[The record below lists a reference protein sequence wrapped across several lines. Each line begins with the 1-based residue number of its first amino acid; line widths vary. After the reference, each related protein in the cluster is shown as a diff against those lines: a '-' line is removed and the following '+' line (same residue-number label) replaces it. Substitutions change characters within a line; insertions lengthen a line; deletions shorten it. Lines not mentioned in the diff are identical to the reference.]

1 LVLSATALTTLP
13 AQAQDVLAFDGLGK
27 VKIGMSPSQAAQAL
41 GAKLKPM
48 DPEMDASCWTTERA
62 DDQAPGIWYMVQDGH
77 IVRIDI
83 GIGQDGL
90 KPAIATA
97 KGIGLGA
104 TEEDVVKAYGKGLKI
119 SPHPYGGPQ
128 DHYLLLDA
136 KPGKVGLLFE
146 VEGGK
151 VTTFRAGQHPALD
164 LSEGCS

>member
-1 LVLSATALTTLP
+1 MTAP
-13 AQAQDVLAFDGLGK
+13 AFAGDVLTFDGLGK
-27 VKIGMSPSQAAQAL
+27 VKIGMSPGQAATAL

-48 DPEMDASCWTTERA
+48 DPEMETSCWTTERA
-62 DDQAPGIWYMVQDGH
+62 DGQAPGIWYMVQDGH

-83 GIGQDGL
+83 DTDQDGHA
-90 KPAIATA
+90 PAITTA

-104 TEEDVVKAYGKGLKI
+104 REEDIIKAYGKGLKI

-136 KPGKVGLLFE
+136 KPGKLGLLFE

-164 LSEGCS
+164 LIEGCS